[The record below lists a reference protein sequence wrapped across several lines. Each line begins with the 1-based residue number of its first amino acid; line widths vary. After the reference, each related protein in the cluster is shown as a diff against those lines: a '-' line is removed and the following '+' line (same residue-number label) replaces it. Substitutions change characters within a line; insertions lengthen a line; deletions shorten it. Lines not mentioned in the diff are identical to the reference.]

1 MRTIEIDLAQPF
13 EGFLGTVLSLPAGS
27 NNAGGDRLENEVELK
42 QAIHRVYEA
51 ANGRRVETIIGFVPI
66 APPVAPF
73 LKEKLFYVA
82 TQIDFLIETATR
94 IICGPD
100 QFDCGTP
107 ILEMCGR
114 NARGA
119 SARSKPAP
127 EGSDTEPGIEAF
139 LRRFRQP
146 TFPRTQM
153 ISHRHD

>member
-13 EGFLGTVLSLPAGS
+13 EGFLETVLSLPAGS

-42 QAIHRVYEA
+42 QAIRRVYEA

-82 TQIDFLIETATR
+82 TQIDFLIEAATR
-94 IICGPD
+94 IICGPA
-100 QFDCGTP
+100 QYDCGTP
-107 ILEMCGR
+107 ISEVVGR
-114 NARGA
+114 NSRRTHT
-119 SARSKPAP
+119 RSQPAL
-127 EGSDTEPGIEAF
+127 EESDTEPGIEAF
-139 LRRFRQP
+139 VRRFRQP
-146 TFPRTQM
+146 TFPRNQM